1 MLTATETENLGFS
14 TKPIGKAICVDCP
27 RCEVIAGE
35 KCVNVSE
42 ASEDQIFPA
51 QISSAPHKERG
62 QLARWV
68 EMLHI

>member
-1 MLTATETENLGFS
+1 
-14 TKPIGKAICVDCP
+14 V